1 MYDRYSDA
9 SKFITDPGEWEL
21 DGDGFVYISGEDDYD
36 IAVDFER
43 CFCSFDEA
51 KPLIALA
58 VERVNELDNTVQ
70 RFHNKRH
77 GFSPLRETDY
87 YMNLVIFPKLDF
99 VTLQYVCENV
109 NSQFD
114 VVFEHKGGRFYLREF
129 GLVKDIPE
137 DWDEGV

>member
-1 MYDRYSDA
+1 MYDRHSDA
-9 SKFITDPGEWEL
+9 SKFITPDKWAL
-21 DGDGFVYISGEDDYD
+21 DGNGFVYISGEDDYD

-43 CFCSFDEA
+43 CFCSFEEL
-51 KPLIALA
+51 KPFIALI

-77 GFSPLRETDY
+77 GFSPLRETEFY
-87 YMNLVIFPKLDF
+87 LNLISFPKPSF
-99 VTLQYVCENV
+99 VTLEYVCTDV

-114 VVFEHKGGRFYLREF
+114 VLFEYKNERFYLQEF

-137 DWDEGV
+137 DWDDSV